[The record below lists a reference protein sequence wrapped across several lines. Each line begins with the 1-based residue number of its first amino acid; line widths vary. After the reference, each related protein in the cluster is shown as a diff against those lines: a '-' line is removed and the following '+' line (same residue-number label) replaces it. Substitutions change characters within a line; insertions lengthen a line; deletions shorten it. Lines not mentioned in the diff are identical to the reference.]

1 MRYIDEVR
9 TEWRSTVVKLA
20 VELAEAETSLA
31 ELVQKLGSGTEILIT
46 RDGHPVA
53 RLVPAGEPGP
63 DRVPGSAKG
72 LFTVPEDFDAPL
84 EDFREYT

>member
-1 MRYIDEVR
+1 M
-9 TEWRSTVVKLA
+9 VKLA

-31 ELVQKLGSGTEILIT
+31 ELVQKLGNGTEILIT
-46 RDGHPVA
+46 RDGLSVA
-53 RLVPAGEPGP
+53 RLVPAGEAQP

-72 LFTVPEDFDAPL
+72 VFTVPDDFDAPL